1 MDSNQILITRH
12 TNTWVY
18 TLDIKPLSSNLIKH
32 GSKGMDTLEVTM
44 LRYFKKGGRMFLY
57 LDTCI
62 FTHTKRRITNVEKSH
77 IV

>member
-1 MDSNQILITRH
+1 
-12 TNTWVY
+12 
-18 TLDIKPLSSNLIKH
+18 
-32 GSKGMDTLEVTM
+32 MDTLEVTM